1 MGPKNLKTQ
10 LIREL
15 LVLFNTYPQNMKM
28 PNKGKSN
35 TSIFIYQR
43 KKPWPVTPK
52 ERAIIMINVLMEMHN
67 ILTKMA
73 INILNILA
81 KV

>member
-1 MGPKNLKTQ
+1 
-10 LIREL
+10 
-15 LVLFNTYPQNMKM
+15 MKM

-43 KKPWPVTPK
+43 KKHWPVTPK